1 MVEPVL
7 PAHLR
12 ELSGTLSSIQGSLP
26 RGSEVQMALLVIDE
40 RDRPQRLLA
49 SETVLATGE
58 LMPFRLPFN
67 PESFLPAGGALRVE
81 LHARVIQS
89 GQLAWRLHPLR
100 IAQPTTQSSANCA
113 WYARRDG
120 TASPDP
126 GAGRAARRR
135 PAQRHRAARHR
146 PAPVAD
152 RRAEHGPPVQPGG
165 NPPHPRRAA
174 VLVLLLGQR
183 AGPGA
188 LAGGAPAVGPRQ
200 ARAGLRQRLRGG
212 GDRRGPRRRRRGGG
226 LRPDPWR
233 WQRAGRTPN

>member
-1 MVEPVL
+1 SS
-7 PAHLR
+7 PASWPGACIR
-12 ELSGTLSSIQGSLP
+12 CGSP
-26 RGSEVQMALLVIDE
+26 S
-40 RDRPQRLLA
+40 RPP
-49 SETVLATGE
+49 S
-58 LMPFRLPFN
+58 P
-67 PESFLPAGGALRVE
+67 
-81 LHARVIQS
+81 
-89 GQLAWRLHPLR
+89 
-100 IAQPTTQSSANCA
+100 SANCA

-226 LRPDPWR
+226 LRPGSPGAGSEPGERRTERSGAELFGGLLRRGRSLRPDPGGR
-233 WQRAGRTPN
+233 RALRPRQPAAARPVPQPRPPGAGRRLAGP